1 MTNAILQPDRR
12 DILVQSVLR
21 QERITKLMKEI
32 ENRWLPPSPHKEAVL
47 DFLKRGRAHIE
58 ERGHNVP
65 PLLVFE
71 DGGVMELPLAR
82 YKDGNFSPADEGSS
96 SRQTNYYDVCGSID
110 ELRKLLADEPEMAL
124 SDTERLFELIDD
136 ACYMLSRMQ
145 LRREKYKEF
154 ADGVKSVS
162 DRLNQIVGPD
172 TEVAYQKADEFRNV
186 LRNESE
192 EATKKAPLLCESA
205 EGVRD
210 VANRM
215 EKEALYAYRD
225 LAIELGELYAQVRG
239 SRKWEKE

>member
-1 MTNAILQPDRR
+1 
-12 DILVQSVLR
+12 
-21 QERITKLMKEI
+21 MKEI
-32 ENRWLPPSPHKEAVL
+32 ENRWLPPSPHREAVL
-47 DFLKRGRAHIE
+47 EFVRRGRAHIE

-65 PLLVFE
+65 PLLIFE

-82 YKDGNFSPADEGSS
+82 YKDGNFSPSHGGAS

-110 ELRKLLADEPEMAL
+110 ELRKLLEEKPETVQ
-124 SDTERLFELIDD
+124 SDPERLFELIDD

-145 LRREKYKEF
+145 RRREKYKEF
-154 ADGVKSVS
+154 ADGVKSAS
-162 DRLNQIVGPD
+162 ERLNQIVGPD
-172 TEVAYQKADEFRNV
+172 TEVAYQKADEFRDV

-192 EATKKAPLLCESA
+192 EAAKKAPRLCELA

-225 LAIELGELYAQVRG
+225 LAIELGEIYAQIKG
-239 SRKWEKE
+239 SRKWEKG

>member
-1 MTNAILQPDRR
+1 
-12 DILVQSVLR
+12 
-21 QERITKLMKEI
+21 MKEI

-47 DFLKRGRAHIE
+47 DFVRRGRAHIE

-82 YKDGNFSPADEGSS
+82 YKDGNFSPAEGATS

-110 ELRKLLADEPEMAL
+110 ELKKLLTEKPEMAQ
-124 SDTERLFELIDD
+124 SDPEHLFELIDD

-145 LRREKYKEF
+145 GRRERYKEF
-154 ADGVKSVS
+154 AEAVNSTS
-162 DRLNQIVGPD
+162 EQLNQITGPD
-172 TEVAYQKADEFRNV
+172 TEDAYQNADK
-186 LRNESE
+186 LRSFLRDNPGKVAEKLQYIYE
-192 EATKKAPLLCESA
+192 LA

-215 EKEALYAYRD
+215 EKEVLYAYRD
-225 LAIELGELYAQVRG
+225 LAIELGELYAQIKG
-239 SRKWEKE
+239 SRKWEKG